1 MAVSLK
7 SLYQES
13 KKKFSLELLA
23 GKEGFEKTVS
33 WVHLIE
39 DTSTT
44 DFIRGSELIITTGLG
59 MNDDYWLDRFIE
71 NLVLE
76 HAVGLIVNIGTY
88 IKEIS
93 EHTLQLCN
101 QLGFPLFVMPW
112 KIHIVDIMQDFCN
125 RIILAEQTDRNKSTI
140 FFNAL
145 FTPEKNDSYE
155 SALTQNGYEVSGSYS
170 VLVIHPNS
178 QGEIQLQSQEALYRK
193 IKITIS
199 NLLNHYSIKYH
210 VLANNEELILIF
222 HNIKKEDIEKYVHK
236 LFEEFQMKYADNHL
250 RFGVGPIIKG
260 AANLHNSYKKGC
272 SVLHIKKRKK
282 ENLIFYDEIGIYKVI
297 LAVEDHQVLVKMYK
311 EALTVLE
318 EYDKK
323 HGTDFMEILRLY
335 ILYNSSV
342 QAVADHTF
350 THRNTINYR
359 IKKIKELLGSDLNDM
374 EERFR
379 FQLAFYIK
387 DTLEDV

>member
-23 GKEGFEKTVS
+23 GEEGFEKTVS

-39 DTSTT
+39 DVSTT

-59 MNDDYWLDRFIE
+59 KNDDYWLDRFIE

-76 HAVGLIVNIGTY
+76 HAVGLIVNVGTY

-93 EHTLQLCN
+93 GHTLLLCN
-101 QLGFPLFVMPW
+101 QIGFPLFVMPW
-112 KIHIVDIMQDFCN
+112 RIHIVDIMQDFCN
-125 RIILAEQTDRNKSTI
+125 RIILAEQTDKNRSTI

-145 FTPEKNDSYE
+145 FTPEKKDSYE
-155 SALTQNGYEVSGSYS
+155 PALTQNGYEVSGSYS

-178 QGEIQLQSQEALYRK
+178 QGEIQIQSEEELYRK
-193 IKITIS
+193 YKITIS
-199 NLLNHYSIKYH
+199 NFLNHYSIKYH
-210 VLANNEELILIF
+210 VLAHNEDLILIF
-222 HNIKKEDIEKYVHK
+222 HNIKKEDIERYVHK
-236 LFEEFQMKYADNHL
+236 LFEEFQMKYADNHI
-250 RFGVGPIIKG
+250 RFGVGPMVEG
-260 AANLHNSYKKGC
+260 ADNLFNSYKKGY
-272 SVLHIKKRKK
+272 SVLHIKNQKK
-282 ENLIFYDEIGIYKVI
+282 ENLLFYDEIGIYKVI
-297 LAVEDHQVLVKMYK
+297 LAVGDHQVLVKMYA
-311 EALTVLE
+311 ETLGVLE

-323 HGTDFMEILRLY
+323 HETDFVEILRLY

-342 QAVADHTF
+342 QAVANHTF

-359 IKKIKELLGSDLNDM
+359 IKKIKELLGTDLNNM

-379 FQLAFYIK
+379 FQMAFYIK